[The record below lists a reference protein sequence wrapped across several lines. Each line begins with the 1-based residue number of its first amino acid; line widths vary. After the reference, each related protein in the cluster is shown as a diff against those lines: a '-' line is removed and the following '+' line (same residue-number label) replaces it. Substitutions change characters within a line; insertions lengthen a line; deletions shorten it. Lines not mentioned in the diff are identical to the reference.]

1 MGRLSRAASL
11 QGPLFRGQV
20 PKRRDGRAEERHIR
34 FPTTFSSLIT
44 EDALH
49 AGTGAFGGDS
59 PRFKLLSGVG
69 FTAPPVAVVECP
81 RAGAG
86 ADALPTSLCA
96 EEVRPSPRRAAPRR
110 RLRTSDPRGRGS
122 RGGGGVGPS
131 GHCMHSDPVHP
142 CCAPCSAPSP
152 RRSSSAPRWPCPP
165 DARWRRRSPAPPAAR
180 LGPPPAAAVAAAA
193 AACLPSHPCLPQRRP
208 ASAKA
213 SPAGGGSGGAGYA
226 AVYHGDAYED
236 ALHGRHGDQLRLAI
250 EEGEGKDDPPY
261 DPFALLLADEEGDV
275 GEASGEY
282 DGLIEGEDGGAA
294 ADGDAAATAADG
306 PLSDDEDEDD
316 FDLSPYNADGS
327 VSRPRSELVALKS
340 GLPAGGLFAVI
351 RLGGSQEKVTVDDVV
366 VVNKLKPVDRWA
378 VGETITLTG
387 PDVLLA
393 GSTHLTLVGLPGVA
407 AAEVDVMVEEIT
419 KDAKVLVFKKR
430 KRKNSRRLNG
440 FRREVTLLRVT
451 DIRLAEEYADLGHK
465 ERI

>member
-1 MGRLSRAASL
+1 MHAQRPRPPLLRPMLRPIATSVVQRSAVAMSARCAVAAA
-11 QGPLFRGQV
+11 V
-20 PKRRDGRAEERHIR
+20 PR
-34 FPTTFSSLIT
+34 
-44 EDALH
+44 
-49 AGTGAFGGDS
+49 
-59 PRFKLLSGVG
+59 
-69 FTAPPVAVVECP
+69 
-81 RAGAG
+81 
-86 ADALPTSLCA
+86 
-96 EEVRPSPRRAAPRR
+96 
-110 RLRTSDPRGRGS
+110 
-122 RGGGGVGPS
+122 
-131 GHCMHSDPVHP
+131 
-142 CCAPCSAPSP
+142 
-152 RRSSSAPRWPCPP
+152 
-165 DARWRRRSPAPPAAR
+165 PPAAR
-180 LGPPPAAAVAAAA
+180 LGPPPAA

-306 PLSDDEDEDD
+306 PLSDDEDEDEDD

-451 DIRLAEEYADLGHK
+451 DIRFAEEYADLGHK

>member
-1 MGRLSRAASL
+1 MHAQRPRPPLLRPMLRPIATSVVQRSAVAMSARCAVAAA
-11 QGPLFRGQV
+11 V
-20 PKRRDGRAEERHIR
+20 PR
-34 FPTTFSSLIT
+34 
-44 EDALH
+44 
-49 AGTGAFGGDS
+49 
-59 PRFKLLSGVG
+59 
-69 FTAPPVAVVECP
+69 
-81 RAGAG
+81 
-86 ADALPTSLCA
+86 
-96 EEVRPSPRRAAPRR
+96 
-110 RLRTSDPRGRGS
+110 
-122 RGGGGVGPS
+122 
-131 GHCMHSDPVHP
+131 
-142 CCAPCSAPSP
+142 
-152 RRSSSAPRWPCPP
+152 
-165 DARWRRRSPAPPAAR
+165 PPAAR
-180 LGPPPAAAVAAAA
+180 LGPPQAAAAAA

-208 ASAKA
+208 ASATA
-213 SPAGGGSGGAGYA
+213 SPAGGGGGGGSGGAGYA

-261 DPFALLLADEEGDV
+261 DPFALLLADEEGDG
-275 GEASGEY
+275 GEAAGEY